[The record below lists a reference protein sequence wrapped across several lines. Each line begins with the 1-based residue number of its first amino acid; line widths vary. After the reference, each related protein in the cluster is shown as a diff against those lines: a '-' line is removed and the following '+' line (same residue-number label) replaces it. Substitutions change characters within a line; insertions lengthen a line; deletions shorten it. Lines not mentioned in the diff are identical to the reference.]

1 MRTSSPGSKILS
13 VIKENIDIL
22 RPATAILI
30 GRLCQ
35 FSYVYSRNFPRNH
48 PFAHVSLRVVL
59 QGMRKTSPNT
69 VISSRATF
77 FYCWLISRINCNL
90 ELSVVDQ
97 YAAELQRRGY
107 EHCRPRPTSLITFH
121 TR

>member
-59 QGMRKTSPNT
+59 QGMRETSPSYLKQSN
-69 VISSRATF
+69 ILLLLAH
-77 FYCWLISRINCNL
+77 LPHKL
-90 ELSVVDQ
+90 QSVVDQ

-107 EHCRPRPTSLITFH
+107 EHYRPRPTSLITFH